1 MQSRAVDNQ
10 RACKSICGPLNDN
23 DLDSYIND
31 DARQEVRFAA
41 GGLYGI
47 YPRYGYSHFC
57 DI

>member
-1 MQSRAVDNQ
+1 MQSCAGDDQ

-47 YPRYGYSHFC
+47 YPRYGYSYFC